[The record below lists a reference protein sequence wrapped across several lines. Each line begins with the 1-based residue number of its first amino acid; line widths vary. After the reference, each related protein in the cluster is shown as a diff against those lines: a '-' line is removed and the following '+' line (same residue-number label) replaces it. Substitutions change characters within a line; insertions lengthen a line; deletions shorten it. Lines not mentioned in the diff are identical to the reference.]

1 MTTVVEDLGKFFGVD
16 KSKLDYVIKDIYYNK
31 KQYLVL
37 TLSISALIK
46 AKKKIQEEKF
56 INYSKLPYIRRD
68 LSFLIDVTVRYE
80 AILKLVEEIN
90 VHSLKK
96 ILLFDLYLGKNIPT
110 ELKSLGM
117 GFIFQDEL
125 KTLTNEEADK
135 HIEKILKS
143 LKSKFKIE
151 LRK

>member
-1 MTTVVEDLGKFFGVD
+1 M
-16 KSKLDYVIKDIYYNK
+16 Y
-31 KQYLVL
+31 
-37 TLSISALIK
+37 
-46 AKKKIQEEKF
+46 

-96 ILLFDLYLGKNIPT
+96 ILLFDLYVGKNIPT
-110 ELKSLGM
+110 EFKSLGM

>member
-1 MTTVVEDLGKFFGVD
+1 
-16 KSKLDYVIKDIYYNK
+16 
-31 KQYLVL
+31 
-37 TLSISALIK
+37 
-46 AKKKIQEEKF
+46 
-56 INYSKLPYIRRD
+56 
-68 LSFLIDVTVRYE
+68 
-80 AILKLVEEIN
+80 LKLVEEIN

-135 HIEKILKS
+135 HIEKILKL

>member
-1 MTTVVEDLGKFFGVD
+1 M
-16 KSKLDYVIKDIYYNK
+16 
-31 KQYLVL
+31 
-37 TLSISALIK
+37 
-46 AKKKIQEEKF
+46 
-56 INYSKLPYIRRD
+56 
-68 LSFLIDVTVRYE
+68 
-80 AILKLVEEIN
+80 KLVEEIN

-96 ILLFDLYLGKNIPT
+96 ILLFDLYVGKNIPT
-110 ELKSLGM
+110 KLKSLGM